1 MVKKFCGNI
10 KNLFVMELL
19 FKFIDSLSS
28 HQVREFDLQE
38 REREKEKKHRLVLIL
53 LFILC
58 FVLVAC

>member
-28 HQVREFDLQE
+28 HQVTIVSLAIQPKFCLNLSVFPFFFSGWLTRS
-38 REREKEKKHRLVLIL
+38 
-53 LFILC
+53 
-58 FVLVAC
+58 